1 MLLSHSLKE
10 MALMATLRMLVA
22 VLRLLGRE
30 MELGPTERQAIVDR
44 VETALLEP

>member
-1 MLLSHSLKE
+1 MFLSGTLKE

-22 VLRLLGRE
+22 VLRLLGRQ
-30 MELGPTERQAIVDR
+30 MELGQAERRAIVDR

>member
-1 MLLSHSLKE
+1 MFLPSTLKE

-30 MELGPTERQAIVDR
+30 MELGQVERQAIVHR